1 MASRRQVREAAVQ
14 YLYALATSPENA
26 GGPGFWELVN
36 DRARLTYDRARV
48 KILAHLQQG
57 RESTAEKLHQFFI
70 DHAAA
75 ILALDPSEKLARDL
89 KALAAAEMKWAEQA
103 AHLLPLTK
111 ANTGG
116 WRRELDQLLLQSDPL
131 RKNRTALVAR
141 LEAFPALREKALLD
155 LVAKLDTYDQR
166 ARMVRFPENHPEQ
179 RDLDHLHKLRQ
190 EMDRLAEEARNLAE
204 KVSACVEELD
214 PIINEAATN
223 FELGRLA
230 RVDLAILRL
239 ATWEILKLSALDPA
253 ISIDEAVSLA
263 RDFSGEESASFVNGV
278 LDRIARVA

>member
-36 DRARLTYDRARV
+36 DRARLTYDRTRV

-57 RESTAEKLHQFFI
+57 RQGAAEKLHQFFI

-75 ILALDPSEKLARDL
+75 ILALDPTEKLARDL
-89 KALAAAEMKWAEQA
+89 KALAAAEIKWAEQA
-103 AHLLPLTK
+103 THLLPLTK

-116 WRRELDQLLLQSDPL
+116 WRRELDQILLDSEPL
-131 RKNRTALVAR
+131 RKNRAALVAR
-141 LEAFPALREKALLD
+141 LEAFPALREKPLLD
-155 LVAKLDTYDQR
+155 LFAKLDTYDQR
-166 ARMVRFPENHPEQ
+166 AHMVRFPANHPEQ
-179 RDLDHLHKLRQ
+179 RDFDHLHKLRQ
-190 EMDRLAEEARNLAE
+190 EMDKLAGEARDLAE
-204 KVSACVEELD
+204 KVIACVDELD
-214 PIINEAATN
+214 PVIDDAATN
-223 FELGRLA
+223 FELNRLA

-239 ATWEILKLSALDPA
+239 ATWEILKLPDLDPA
-253 ISIDEAVSLA
+253 ISINEAVSLA